1 MLQMPAQQSPLPMQN
16 SSNLQIP
23 LRATSFAPMAAPDSS
38 EPPPLQ
44 LTHAPAGSSAF
55 PLTNGSVPALNADT
69 ALQHEP
75 TLSAVQSLHPQS
87 ASTAITAAVP
97 STNTPLSR
105 KEKGDKRGSLH
116 AASNLTSTTPLQSLP
131 STDITISAAAV
142 VPVPSAVPVATSEIP
157 KKGRRNSGQGRSGAH
172 NADTAANPQ
181 TPAVPGGLPEE
192 IRVHPTKPVIINGVT
207 FPYVAPFPAPV
218 EAVQDSGITNLL
230 PTHVFTSHN
239 AESNQG
245 IRNGQKASLAAGPM
259 IIGED
264 KQLQLRKALAYYF
277 DLQGT
282 NYELSITVL
291 SEKFRVSQ
299 GKIKSA
305 LSQ

>member
-1 MLQMPAQQSPLPMQN
+1 
-16 SSNLQIP
+16 
-23 LRATSFAPMAAPDSS
+23 MAAPDSS

-55 PLTNGSVPALNADT
+55 PLTNGSVPALNADI
-69 ALQHEP
+69 ALQYEP

-105 KEKGDKRGSLH
+105 KEKGDKRGSLN

-131 STDITISAAAV
+131 SSDITISAAAV
-142 VPVPSAVPVATSEIP
+142 AADAVVPVPRAVPVAASEIP
-157 KKGRRNSGQGRSGAH
+157 KKGRRNSGSGRSGAH

-218 EAVQDSGITNLL
+218 EAVQDSGITDLL
-230 PTHVFTSHN
+230 PTQVFTSHN

-245 IRNGQKASLAAGPM
+245 IRNGQKANLAAGPM